1 MESHRESHHRHE
13 NVTYSTL
20 NGDSEPSETYH
31 KVHHDLDSAAA
42 KRKPIVTES
51 NYKVTTAEPAVEDRP
66 GAHVAKTNVTKTT
79 TTSSNQKS
87 SSSNQKSSS
96 SNQKKGQGQFISKPE
111 YENQRDNDEDD
122 DDDDSGAGA
131 WIPWLGGAAALAAL
145 IGGLFYYKKKN
156 PDVDQKIR
164 RSVEDADHRVKGA
177 LGTGERRVKE
187 FLGSGQQRLKNL
199 VGRTAEHID
208 NESDDDEH
216 HGGFGHNGLYKVKK
230 GDNMAKIAQKT
241 GNKSWHEI
249 AEKNPRF
256 RNPNLI
262 YPGDELRV

>member
-1 MESHRESHHRHE
+1 MESHRENYQRRE
-13 NVTYSTL
+13 TVTHSTL
-20 NGDSEPSETYH
+20 NGDSEPSETYN

-51 NYKVTTAEPAVEDRP
+51 NYKVTTAEPAVEDLP
-66 GAHVAKTNVTKTT
+66 GAHVTKTNVTKTT
-79 TTSSNQKS
+79 TT
-87 SSSNQKSSS
+87 SSNQKSSS

-111 YENQRDNDEDD
+111 YENQRGHGEDD
-122 DDDDSGAGA
+122 DDDDDDSDAGA

-208 NESDDDEH
+208 HESDDDEH
-216 HGGFGHNGLYKVKK
+216 HGGFGLNGSYKVKK
-230 GDNMAKIAQKT
+230 GDNMSKIAQKT

-249 AEKNPRF
+249 AEKNPSF

>member
-1 MESHRESHHRHE
+1 MDSHRESHHRHE
-13 NVTYSTL
+13 NVTSSSL
-20 NGDSEPSETYH
+20 NGDSEPTETYH

-66 GAHVAKTNVTKTT
+66 AHMTKTNVTKTST
-79 TTSSNQKS
+79 THSSSNQHKGSKSSNQK
-87 SSSNQKSSS
+87 
-96 SNQKKGQGQFISKPE
+96 GQFISKPE
-111 YENQRDNDEDD
+111 YENQRDNDGED

-131 WIPWLGGAAALAAL
+131 WIPLLGGAAAIAAL

-156 PDVDQKIR
+156 PDVDQKFR

-208 NESDDDEH
+208 NDSDDDEH
-216 HGGFGHNGLYKVKK
+216 HGHGGFGNNGVYKVKK